1 MELKFTKTD
10 EKVVKILENLYLR
23 GYSFADVYDILNKEN
38 LLSVFARKIY
48 EDIESSKKYIK
59 LDIANVKEDYEKIL
73 NDSNIENLISTLK
86 NVIDMLNNMDTNIPK
101 KLILELENDIN
112 ELKLIIQGQE
122 EIVIPPNI
130 ENKSTFYKMLQNKD
144 YNKLKT
150 YKLTG
155 DLLKGRNENN
165 F

>member
-59 LDIANVKEDYEKIL
+59 LDIANVKEDYEKML

-86 NVIDMLNNMDTNIPK
+86 NAIDMLIIWIP
-101 KLILELENDIN
+101 IY
-112 ELKLIIQGQE
+112 LK
-122 EIVIPPNI
+122 N
-130 ENKSTFYKMLQNKD
+130 
-144 YNKLKT
+144 
-150 YKLTG
+150 
-155 DLLKGRNENN
+155 
-165 F
+165 

>member
-122 EIVIPPNI
+122 DIVIPPNI

>member
-1 MELKFTKTD
+1 
-10 EKVVKILENLYLR
+10 
-23 GYSFADVYDILNKEN
+23 
-38 LLSVFARKIY
+38 
-48 EDIESSKKYIK
+48 
-59 LDIANVKEDYEKIL
+59 
-73 NDSNIENLISTLK
+73 
-86 NVIDMLNNMDTNIPK
+86 MDTNIPK

>member
-59 LDIANVKEDYEKIL
+59 LDIANVKEDYEKML

-86 NVIDMLNNMDTNIPK
+86 NAIDMLNNMDTNIPK